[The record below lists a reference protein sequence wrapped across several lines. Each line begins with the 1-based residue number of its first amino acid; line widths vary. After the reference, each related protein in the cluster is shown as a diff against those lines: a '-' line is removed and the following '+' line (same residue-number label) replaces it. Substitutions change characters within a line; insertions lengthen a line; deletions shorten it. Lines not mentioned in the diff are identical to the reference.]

1 MSTQKFEEKY
11 RRYKDLLFRIAFT
24 YVKNREDAEDILQE
38 VFYKLYS
45 HSGNF
50 ESEEHEKRWMI
61 RITVN
66 HCKNNLKLYWNKNR
80 VEVEDLEAWG
90 MTREEC
96 EILDEVLLLPKKIK
110 AAMYLHYFEGYKC
123 GEIAEILQVKE
134 SAVKMRL
141 KKGRELLKIE
151 LEKQGEYL

>member
-11 RRYKDLLFRIAFT
+11 QRYKNLLFRIAFT

-38 VFYKLYS
+38 VFYKLYFKS
-45 HSGNF
+45 PEF

-66 HCKNNLKLYWNKNR
+66 HCKNHLKLYWNRNK
-80 VEVEDLEAWG
+80 VEMEDLEQWG
-90 MTREEC
+90 MTKREVG
-96 EILDEVLLLPKKIK
+96 ILDEVLLLPNKIK

-123 GEIAEILQVKE
+123 SEISEILQVKE

-151 LEKQGEYL
+151 LEK